1 MMSLFRI
8 MKTIKLLFLL
18 LALFFGVSPLMADDP
33 GFDAEDSQ
41 FVRVVRND
49 DGSRSIFQRTPE
61 MKGGMKKQ
69 MFDANG
75 VLLSVTMYRT
85 GKWGQ
90 LTSCK
95 IYDGK
100 GNEMYK
106 VAYGYDKNTARLVRE
121 KMYDSKTK
129 KIVRLFV
136 YTYDEQGNRSKPV
149 AVSYPTNLPDETSDK
164 NLPAPSAPEKD
175 PFAAKPVAPAKK

>member
-8 MKTIKLLFLL
+8 MKNISLLFLFF
-18 LALFFGVSPLMADDP
+18 ALIFSVSPLMAEDP
-33 GFDAEDSQ
+33 GFDAEDGQ

-61 MKGGMKKQ
+61 MKGGMRKQ

-75 VLLSVTMYRT
+75 VLLSITVYRT
-85 GKWGQ
+85 GQKGY

-100 GNEMYK
+100 GTELYK
-106 VAYGYDKNTARLVRE
+106 VSYGYEKKTGRLVRE
-121 KMYDSKTK
+121 RMYDSKTN
-129 KIVRLFV
+129 KIVRIFV
-136 YTYDEQGNRSKPV
+136 YTYDELGHRSKPFSI
-149 AVSYPTNLPDETSDK
+149 SYPTNLPDSE
-164 NLPAPSAPEKD
+164 NVPAPSAPEKD
-175 PFAAKPVAPAKK
+175 PFAEKPKIPVKK

>member
-8 MKTIKLLFLL
+8 MKNITLIFLLFALL
-18 LALFFGVSPLMADDP
+18 FSFSPLMADDP

-61 MKGGMKKQ
+61 MKGGMRKQ
-69 MFDANG
+69 MFDATG
-75 VLLSVTMYRT
+75 ILMSVTIYRT
-85 GKWGQ
+85 GPNGE

-100 GNEMYK
+100 GTELYK
-106 VAYGYDKNTARLVRE
+106 VAYGYEKSTARLVRE
-121 KMYDSKTK
+121 RMYDSKTNV
-129 KIVRLFV
+129 IVRLFV
-136 YTYDEQGNRSKPV
+136 YTYDEQGRRSKPF
-149 AVSYPTNLPDETSDK
+149 AYSYPTNLPDSEK
-164 NLPAPSAPEKD
+164 PPLPSAPERD
-175 PFAAKPVAPAKK
+175 PFENKLKAPDRK